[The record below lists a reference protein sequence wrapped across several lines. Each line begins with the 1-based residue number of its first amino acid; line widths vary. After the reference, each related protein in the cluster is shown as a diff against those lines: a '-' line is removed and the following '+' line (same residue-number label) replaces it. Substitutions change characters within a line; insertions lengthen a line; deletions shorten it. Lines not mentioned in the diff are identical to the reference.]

1 MEGNEWNIGKLEVN
15 ETQNTKEMVRFQSY
29 LFSFMRMSFEQKGRG
44 CVSNGDTEGPETAG
58 QARLA
63 QRRIHSKYLDSA
75 VFLIGCSQNR
85 GLRGE
90 LLPSSMHRE
99 D

>member
-1 MEGNEWNIGKLEVN
+1 MMGS
-15 ETQNTKEMVRFQSY
+15 RF
-29 LFSFMRMSFEQKGRG
+29 LVSFEQKGRG
-44 CVSNGDTEGPETAG
+44 CVSHRDTEGPEAAG
-58 QARLA
+58 QARLT
-63 QRRIHSKYLDSA
+63 QRRIHSKYLVSA
-75 VFLIGCSQNR
+75 IFLIGCSLNR

>member
-1 MEGNEWNIGKLEVN
+1 MMGS
-15 ETQNTKEMVRFQSY
+15 RF
-29 LFSFMRMSFEQKGRG
+29 LVSFEQKGRG
-44 CVSNGDTEGPETAG
+44 CVSHRDTEGPETAG

-63 QRRIHSKYLDSA
+63 QRRIHSKYLDSTL
-75 VFLIGCSQNR
+75 FLTGYSLNR